1 MEILK
6 KSSIFTSKIINS
18 KEDATKLAGKI
29 LYDNGYV
36 SKEYIDSML
45 EKLEKESFATYIGN
59 GVAIPHGMESG
70 KKFVKNTGISYIQ
83 CPKGV
88 EWNGETAYLIVGIA
102 AKDDDHM
109 GVLSTLAELIEDPVD
124 AKKLCEEEDKDL
136 IYLKFTNFE

>member
-6 KSSIFTSKIINS
+6 KSSIFTSQIINS

-29 LYDNGYV
+29 LYDNGYI

-109 GVLSTLAELIEDPVD
+109 EVLSTLAELIEDPVD

>member
-6 KSSIFTSKIINS
+6 KSSIFTSQIINS

-136 IYLKFTNFE
+136 IYLKFINFE

>member
-6 KSSIFTSKIINS
+6 KSSIFTSQIINS

-29 LYDNGYV
+29 LYDNGYI

-45 EKLEKESFATYIGN
+45 EELEKESFATYIGN

>member
-6 KSSIFTSKIINS
+6 KSSIFTSQIINS

-83 CPKGV
+83 CPKGI

>member
-1 MEILK
+1 LEILK
-6 KSSIFTSKIINS
+6 KSSIFTSQNINS

-29 LYDNGYV
+29 LYDNGYI
-36 SKEYIDSML
+36 SKEYVDSML

-124 AKKLCEEEDKDL
+124 AKKLCEQEDKDL
-136 IYLKFTNFE
+136 IYLKFINFE

>member
-6 KSSIFTSKIINS
+6 KSSIFTSQIINS

>member
-6 KSSIFTSKIINS
+6 KSSIFTSQIINS

-102 AKDDDHM
+102 SKDDDHM
-109 GVLSTLAELIEDPVD
+109 GVLLTLA
-124 AKKLCEEEDKDL
+124 
-136 IYLKFTNFE
+136 

>member
-1 MEILK
+1 LEILK
-6 KSSIFTSKIINS
+6 KSSIFTSQNINS

-29 LYDNGYV
+29 LYDNGYI
-36 SKEYIDSML
+36 SIEYVDSML

-124 AKKLCEEEDKDL
+124 AKKLCEQEDKDL
-136 IYLKFTNFE
+136 IYLKFINFE

>member
-6 KSSIFTSKIINS
+6 KSSIFTSQIINS

-124 AKKLCEEEDKDL
+124 AKNLCEEEDKDL

>member
-1 MEILK
+1 LDILK
-6 KSSIFTSKIINS
+6 KSSIFTSQNINS

-29 LYDNGYV
+29 LYDNGYI
-36 SKEYIDSML
+36 SKEYVDSML

-124 AKKLCEEEDKDL
+124 AKKLCEQEDKDL
-136 IYLKFTNFE
+136 IYLKFINFE

>member
-1 MEILK
+1 LEILK
-6 KSSIFTSKIINS
+6 KSSIFTSQIINS